1 MNTTELLAVFREEVF
16 DKQLPYLWSDA
27 LVYGYID
34 DAQKQFCRFTFGID
48 DARSH
53 QLNVA
58 PGVEWYDI
66 NPKITRLFAANHATT
81 GREIPILSLDQ
92 VISSGKVFDGS
103 TGQIECFVRGLEHNK
118 LRAYPVPSVA
128 AVVNLRTQ
136 RLPAD
141 VASGGVFE
149 INEQH
154 HRNLLDWVKYRAY
167 NVQDAEAINEPKA
180 DKHQANFIQYCR
192 DSKTEQGRMRRPVA
206 VVSYGGI

>member
-16 DKQLPYLWSDA
+16 DMQLPYLWSDA

-34 DAQKQFCRFTFGID
+34 DAQKQFCRYTFGID
-48 DARSH
+48 DSRTN
-53 QLNVA
+53 QLAVT

-66 NPKITRLFAANHATT
+66 NPKITRLFAANHAAT

-92 VISSGKVFDGS
+92 VIASGKVFDGS
-103 TGQIECFVRGLEHNK
+103 TGPIECFVKGLEQNQ

-128 AVVNLRTQ
+128 ASVNLRTQ
-136 RLPAD
+136 RLPSD
-141 VASGGVFE
+141 VAAGGVFE
-149 INEQH
+149 IDEQH

-167 NVQDAEAINEPKA
+167 NVQDAETSNESKA
-180 DKHQANFIQYCR
+180 DKHQAIFIQYCR

>member
-16 DKQLPYLWSDA
+16 DMKLPYLWSDA

-34 DAQKQFCRFTFGID
+34 DAQKQFCRYTFGID
-48 DARSH
+48 DARNN

-58 PGVEWYDI
+58 RGVEWYEI

-103 TGQIECFVRGLEHNK
+103 TGPIECFVKGLEKNQ

-128 AVVNLRTQ
+128 VVVNLRTQ
-136 RLPAD
+136 RLPND
-141 VASGGVFE
+141 VAAGDDFE
-149 INEQH
+149 IDEQH
-154 HRNLLDWVKYRAY
+154 HRNLLDWMKYRAY
-167 NVQDAEAINEPKA
+167 QVQDAETSNQSKA
-180 DKHQANFIQYCR
+180 DKHQAIFIQYCR